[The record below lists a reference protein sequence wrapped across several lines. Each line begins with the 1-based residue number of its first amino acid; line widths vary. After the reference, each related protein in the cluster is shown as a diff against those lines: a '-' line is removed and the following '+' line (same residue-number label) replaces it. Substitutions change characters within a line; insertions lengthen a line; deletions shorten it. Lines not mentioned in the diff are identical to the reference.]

1 MNFKKKSLLL
11 TIFIVLT
18 IQVLLYINNTQKST
32 FKYFVWEIRDL
43 KVGKLIS
50 ISFASGLLIG
60 TILNKTMII
69 VNSKSVKVENNN
81 IKDDNLNEFIDKNAN
96 IQTPEM
102 PPQRDIRDPQPT
114 ISVNYRVV
122 TNNQEN
128 FQNYEENIS
137 NKEVYEEDW
146 NYEKDDW

>member
-1 MNFKKKSLLL
+1 MNYKKKSLIF
-11 TIFIVLT
+11 TIFIVII

-69 VNSKSVKVENNN
+69 VNSKSVKEENNN
-81 IKDDNLNEFIDKNAN
+81 KDENLNEFIDKKEN

-114 ISVNYRVV
+114 ISVNYRVI
-122 TNNQEN
+122 TNNEEN
-128 FQNYEENIS
+128 FQNYEQNIS
-137 NKEVYEEDW
+137 NKEVYEDDW
-146 NYEKDDW
+146 NYEKEDW

>member
-1 MNFKKKSLLL
+1 MNYKKKSLIL
-11 TIFIVLT
+11 TIFIVII

-69 VNSKSVKVENNN
+69 VNSKSVKVENND
-81 IKDDNLNEFIDKNAN
+81 KDENLNEFIDKEAN

-114 ISVNYRVV
+114 ISVNYRVI
-122 TNNQEN
+122 TNNEEN
-128 FQNYEENIS
+128 FQNYEPNIL
-137 NKEVYEEDW
+137 NKEVYEDDW

>member
-1 MNFKKKSLLL
+1 MNYKKKSLIL
-11 TIFIVLT
+11 TIFIVLI

-69 VNSKSVKVENNN
+69 VNSKSVKVENND
-81 IKDDNLNEFIDKNAN
+81 KDENLNEFIDKEAN

-114 ISVNYRVV
+114 ISVNYRVI
-122 TNNQEN
+122 TNNEEN
-128 FQNYEENIS
+128 FQNYEPNIL
-137 NKEVYEEDW
+137 NKEVYEDDW

>member
-1 MNFKKKSLLL
+1 MNYKKKSLIL
-11 TIFIVLT
+11 TIFIVLI

-69 VNSKSVKVENNN
+69 VNSKSVKVENND
-81 IKDDNLNEFIDKNAN
+81 KDENLNEFVDKEAN

-114 ISVNYRVV
+114 ISVNYRVI
-122 TNNQEN
+122 TKNEEN
-128 FQNYEENIS
+128 FQNYEQNIS
-137 NKEVYEEDW
+137 NKEVYEDDW
-146 NYEKDDW
+146 NYEKEDW

>member
-1 MNFKKKSLLL
+1 MNYKKKSLIL
-11 TIFIVLT
+11 TIFVVLI

-69 VNSKSVKVENNN
+69 GNSKSVKVENNN
-81 IKDDNLNEFIDKNAN
+81 KDENLNELIDKNAN

-114 ISVNYRVV
+114 ISVNYRVI
-122 TNNQEN
+122 TNNEEN
-128 FQNYEENIS
+128 FQNYEQNIS
-137 NKEVYEEDW
+137 NKEVYEDDW
-146 NYEKDDW
+146 NYEKEDW

>member
-1 MNFKKKSLLL
+1 MNYKKKSLIL
-11 TIFIVLT
+11 TIVIVLI
-18 IQVLLYINNTQKST
+18 IQVLLYINNNQKST

-81 IKDDNLNEFIDKNAN
+81 KDENLNEFIDKKEN

-114 ISVNYRVV
+114 ISVNYRVI
-122 TNNQEN
+122 TNNEEN

-137 NKEVYEEDW
+137 NKEVYEDDW

>member
-1 MNFKKKSLLL
+1 MNYKKKSLIL
-11 TIFIVLT
+11 TIFIVLI

-43 KVGKLIS
+43 KVGELIS

-81 IKDDNLNEFIDKNAN
+81 KDENLNEFIDKNAN

-102 PPQRDIRDPQPT
+102 PPQRDIRDPRPT
-114 ISVNYRVV
+114 ISVNYRVI
-122 TNNQEN
+122 TKNEEN
-128 FQNYEENIS
+128 FQNYEQNIS
-137 NKEVYEEDW
+137 NKEVYEDDW
-146 NYEKDDW
+146 NYEKEDW

>member
-69 VNSKSVKVENNN
+69 VDSKSVKVENNN

-128 FQNYEENIS
+128 FQNYKENIS

>member
-1 MNFKKKSLLL
+1 MNYKKKSLIL
-11 TIFIVLT
+11 TIFIVLI

-81 IKDDNLNEFIDKNAN
+81 KDENLNEFIDKNAN

-114 ISVNYRVV
+114 ISVNYRVI
-122 TNNQEN
+122 TNNEEN
-128 FQNYEENIS
+128 FQNYEPNIL
-137 NKEVYEEDW
+137 NKEVYEDDW

>member
-1 MNFKKKSLLL
+1 MNYKKKSLIL
-11 TIFIVLT
+11 TIFIVLI

-69 VNSKSVKVENNN
+69 VNSKSVKVENND
-81 IKDDNLNEFIDKNAN
+81 KDENLNEFIDKNAN

-114 ISVNYRVV
+114 ISVNYRVI
-122 TNNQEN
+122 TNNEEN
-128 FQNYEENIS
+128 FQNYEPIIF
-137 NKEVYEEDW
+137 NKEVYEDDW

>member
-1 MNFKKKSLLL
+1 MNYKKKSLIL
-11 TIFIVLT
+11 TIFIVLI

-69 VNSKSVKVENNN
+69 VNSKSVKVENND
-81 IKDDNLNEFIDKNAN
+81 KDENLNEFIDKNAN

-114 ISVNYRVV
+114 ISVNYRVI
-122 TNNQEN
+122 TNNEEN
-128 FQNYEENIS
+128 FQNYEQNIS
-137 NKEVYEEDW
+137 NKEVYEDDW

>member
-1 MNFKKKSLLL
+1 MNYKKKSLIL
-11 TIFIVLT
+11 TIFIVLI

-69 VNSKSVKVENNN
+69 VNSKSVKVENND
-81 IKDDNLNEFIDKNAN
+81 KDENLNEFIDKEAN

-114 ISVNYRVV
+114 ISVNYRVI
-122 TNNQEN
+122 TNNEEN
-128 FQNYEENIS
+128 FQNYEPNIF
-137 NKEVYEEDW
+137 NKEVYEDDW

>member
-1 MNFKKKSLLL
+1 MNYKKKSLIL
-11 TIFIVLT
+11 TIFIVLI

-69 VNSKSVKVENNN
+69 VNSKSVKVENND
-81 IKDDNLNEFIDKNAN
+81 KDENLNEFIDKEAN

-114 ISVNYRVV
+114 ISVNYRVI
-122 TNNQEN
+122 TNNEEN
-128 FQNYEENIS
+128 FKNYEQNIS
-137 NKEVYEEDW
+137 NKEVYEDDW

>member
-1 MNFKKKSLLL
+1 MNYKKKSLIL
-11 TIFIVLT
+11 TIFIVLI

-69 VNSKSVKVENNN
+69 VNSKSVKVENND
-81 IKDDNLNEFIDKNAN
+81 KDENLNEFIDKEAN

-114 ISVNYRVV
+114 ISVNYRVI
-122 TNNQEN
+122 TNNEEN
-128 FQNYEENIS
+128 FQNYEQNIS
-137 NKEVYEEDW
+137 NKEVYEDDW
-146 NYEKDDW
+146 NYEKEDW

>member
-1 MNFKKKSLLL
+1 MNYKKKSLIL
-11 TIFIVLT
+11 TIFLVLI
-18 IQVLLYINNTQKST
+18 IQVLLNIKNTQKST

-69 VNSKSVKVENNN
+69 VNSKSVKVENND
-81 IKDDNLNEFIDKNAN
+81 KDENLNEFIDKEAN

-114 ISVNYRVV
+114 ISVNYRVI
-122 TNNQEN
+122 TKNEEN
-128 FQNYEENIS
+128 FQNYEQYIS
-137 NKEVYEEDW
+137 NKEVYEDDW
-146 NYEKDDW
+146 NYEKEDW

>member
-1 MNFKKKSLLL
+1 MNYKKKSLIL

-18 IQVLLYINNTQKST
+18 VQVLLYINNTQKST

-69 VNSKSVKVENNN
+69 VNSKSVKEENNN
-81 IKDDNLNEFIDKNAN
+81 KDENLNEFIDKKEN

-114 ISVNYRVV
+114 ISVNYRVI
-122 TNNQEN
+122 TNNEEN
-128 FQNYEENIS
+128 LQNYGQNMS
-137 NKEVYEEDW
+137 NKEVYEDDWDYEKEDW
-146 NYEKDDW
+146 